1 MSISTLSKLT
11 VPLASDQSAA
21 AQGLLMPKLQYRFRV
36 MFENFGVSSPTTEL
50 TKQVVDATRP
60 NLDFEDLELHVY
72 NSKVRLAGRHTWN
85 DITINLRDDVT
96 GAVQRLVGEQLQ
108 KQFDFYEQS
117 SAASGIDYKFTTRI
131 EILDGGNGQNLPN
144 VLETWEIY
152 GCYLKN
158 ANYGNLAYN
167 SNEPATIALSI
178 RYDNAIQSPVGTGVG
193 TNVGR
198 SLGAFVTGG

>member
-1 MSISTLSKLT
+1 MSISSLKNLT

-21 AQGLLMPKLQYRFRV
+21 GQGLLMPKLQYRFRV

-60 NLDFEDLELHVY
+60 NLDFEDMELHVY
-72 NSKVRLAGRHTWN
+72 NSKVRLAGRHSWN
-85 DITINLRDDVT
+85 DITINLRDDAT
-96 GAVQRLVGEQLQ
+96 GQVQKFVGEQLQ

-131 EILDGGNGQNLPN
+131 EILDGGNGANIPT

-158 ANYGNLAYN
+158 ANYNNLAYN
-167 SNEPATIALSI
+167 ANEPVTIQLSI
-178 RYDNAIQSPVGTGVG
+178 RYDNAIQSPLGTGVG
-193 TNVGR
+193 TNIGR
-198 SLGAFVTGG
+198 SLGTFVTGG